1 MSNAPAPKISRAPR
15 VALVWFVPI
24 IALAVAGWM
33 LYREWRSHGP
43 EITIEFA
50 DGSGVEA
57 NKTVLEHKGV
67 AVGTVKSV
75 ALKNDLS
82 GVILRL
88 RLDQSAAA
96 LAHSGAQFWL
106 VHPEIGFSGVRG
118 LETLVTGVRLNV
130 RPGEGP
136 LASSFRGLDKPPAAE
151 NKEEGRAFVLRSDRL
166 GALLPHA
173 PVSYREVKVGEVEAS
188 RLADDSTAVLI
199 RVRVYTPYVDLVRTN
214 SQFWNAGGVPLKIS
228 LFGTEIK
235 NSSIESL
242 LTGAIAFATPT
253 ELAPPA
259 AEGAEFK
266 LNNDTEKEWAK
277 WQPKIPIK
285 AVDEAREAPPRAE
298 SLPSMLKPK
307 Q

>member
-1 MSNAPAPKISRAPR
+1 MSNAPAPKISSAPR
-15 VALVWFVPI
+15 FALVWVVPI
-24 IALAVAGWM
+24 VALGVASWM
-33 LYREWRSHGP
+33 LYREWRSRGP

-75 ALKNDLS
+75 ALKDDLT
-82 GVILRL
+82 GVVLHL
-88 RLDQSAAA
+88 RLDESSVS
-96 LAHSGAQFWL
+96 LAHSGSQFWL

-136 LASSFRGLDKPPAAE
+136 QGTSFRGLDRPPTAE

-199 RVRVYTPYVDLVRTN
+199 RVRIYTAYVDLVRTN

-253 ELAPPA
+253 EFAAPA
-259 AEGAEFK
+259 SEGTEFK
-266 LNNDTEKEWAK
+266 LNNDAEKEWAK

-285 AVDEAREAPPRAE
+285 PSDDVREASPRAAGL
-298 SLPSMLKPK
+298 SSMLKPK